1 MKQRWAPVAA
11 LAGVLFA
18 INVVT
23 RLVVRIWF
31 NGNDN
36 AESNAS
42 LVMFAVIGVLV
53 AGVTFVRAKAVP
65 PSAWLP
71 DLGLAVIGGMLMTI
85 LIGPF
90 ISGDTPFEGGAGAFF
105 SQIWLY
111 AGFSIGGALLGYWIA
126 TALGLDYRSK
136 SLQAFA
142 KAKLSKPRRVVRR

>member
-1 MKQRWAPVAA
+1 MKQRWVPVAA

-18 INVVT
+18 VNVVT

-42 LVMFAVIGVLV
+42 LVMFAVIGVVV

-65 PSAWLP
+65 PSVWLP
-71 DLGLAVIGGMLMTI
+71 DLGLAVIGGMLLTI

-90 ISGDTPFEGGAGAFF
+90 VSGDTPFEGGAGAFF
-105 SQIWLY
+105 SQIGLY
-111 AGFSIGGALLGYWIA
+111 GGFSIGGALLGFWIA